1 MLLNVSS
8 QIQLDMKTITL
19 NPITKADKD
28 LKELLLGDLKAFKN
42 GKGKFL
48 PNNSNRQGTT
58 LQIA

>member
-1 MLLNVSS
+1 
-8 QIQLDMKTITL
+8 MKIITL

-28 LKELLLGDLKAFKN
+28 LKELLQSELKAFKN

-48 PNNSNRQGTT
+48 PNNSNRQVTT

>member
-1 MLLNVSS
+1 
-8 QIQLDMKTITL
+8 MKTITL